1 MSAHTRI
8 DIAAHDAGWT
18 IEHHGFAW
26 LYSPPD
32 AADTL
37 AIGTQYTM
45 TGQPRKPLLRV
56 GGTLRP
62 ITGTDKT
69 GQIIAIIES
78 TRTPTTTV
86 ATNAT
91 PADGGQ
97 GGTPSA

>member
-1 MSAHTRI
+1 MSAHSRI

-26 LYSPPD
+26 LYSAPN
-32 AADTL
+32 ADHAL

-45 TGQPRKPLLRV
+45 TGQPRKPLLRI

-62 ITGTDKT
+62 ITGADKT

-78 TRTPTTTV
+78 TCIPTTTD
-86 ATNAT
+86 ATNAA
-91 PADGGQ
+91 PN
-97 GGTPSA
+97 